1 MRILHTGDLHLDSPF
16 CAYGQKDAD
25 KQREAGRELLRRI
38 FDCAKDEKCEMIL
51 IAGDLFDSRFVTP
64 ESAELFCTL
73 VENCGIPVVL
83 SPGNH
88 DYYTENCFYSK
99 IRARLGD
106 KLTVFSSPELQ
117 AFDFDDLRVRV
128 YGYAFTSMAL
138 MQSPLSDAVSP
149 EDNGYIKLLC
159 AHADLASPVSRYA
172 PLTLAE
178 IERFGFD
185 YAALGHIHNRGERED
200 SDGRVRYCG
209 FAEGRSFDEL
219 GTGGVWIVDLDGGR
233 CEVSR
238 RVLSER
244 AFYIRELDVS
254 NIETNS
260 ALVEALIATAS
271 SCSASRGA
279 HVRISLC
286 GRAEEQTVNHA
297 ILSISKIVAE
307 SGVEYLE
314 IVDDTMPLLDG
325 EYLERDATLRGEL
338 YRTLLPKL
346 RSEDG
351 NERRL
356 ATKAL
361 RIGLAAIDGKSI
373 FGVSE

>member
-1 MRILHTGDLHLDSPF
+1 MRILHTGDLHIDSPF
-16 CAYGQKDAD
+16 CAYGKKDAE

-38 FDCAKDEKCEMIL
+38 FECAKDEGCEMIL

-99 IRARLGD
+99 IRSRLGD
-106 KLTVFSSPELQ
+106 KLTVFTSPELQ
-117 AFDFDDLRVRV
+117 AFDFDDIKVRV
-128 YGYAFTSMAL
+128 YGYAFTAMTL
-138 MQSPLSDAVSP
+138 LQSPLSDAVIP

-172 PLTLAE
+172 PVTLSE
-178 IERFGFD
+178 IERIGFD
-185 YAALGHIHNRGERED
+185 YAALGHIHNRAEKED

-219 GTGGVWIVDLDGGR
+219 GVGGVWLIDIDGDK

-238 RVLSER
+238 KPLSSR
-244 AFYIRELDVS
+244 AFYICELDVS
-254 NIETNS
+254 EISTNS
-260 ALVEALIATAS
+260 ALVDALCDTAS
-271 SCSASRGA
+271 SYVREGGT
-279 HVRISLC
+279 HIRISLC
-286 GRAEEQTVNHA
+286 GRADEQITDNAVLA
-297 ILSISKIVAE
+297 IPQVIEKSGAE
-307 SGVEYLE
+307 YIE
-314 IVDDTMPLLDG
+314 IINDTMPAIDG
-325 EYLERDATLRGEL
+325 EYLARDTTLRGEL

-346 RSEDG
+346 SSEDG
-351 NERRL
+351 NERKL
-356 ATKAL
+356 AARAL
-361 RIGLAAIDGKSI
+361 RIGLAAIDGKNI